1 MDGRGSRGTVS
12 KSLKFSHEGRY
23 CRHQNGPTDRVV
35 CCQYAVGLCFA
46 AYSYLGESQLNRV
59 AIIAPDF
66 CDRTSQ
72 TVRSW
77 DTLARAVEDL
87 ELWPQRQAPARAD
100 FREQRQG
107 VRALPFLAQCHT
119 LSPNTPSETD
129 PINSRLYR
137 LRHQSRMRPTLTSY
151 TANGG
156 GHRLPKG
163 PSGLSVRPTDP
174 YFQGTHPRPTAPR
187 ARQPLW

>member
-1 MDGRGSRGTVS
+1 MVEGQEAQCRRASNSRTKDGIAVIRM
-12 KSLKFSHEGRY
+12 GR
-23 CRHQNGPTDRVV
+23 RIGLSVANTPS
-35 CCQYAVGLCFA
+35 GLCFA

-137 LRHQSRMRPTLTSY
+137 LRPQSRMRPTLTSY

-174 YFQGTHPRPTAPR
+174 YFRGTHPRPTAPR